1 MVIDPQIISSL
12 ALLPLV
18 AKMVYDCCVGFISCT
33 NVLSNTAQVLT
44 SLVEALSED
53 RSGSVS
59 KDDGLK
65 LLEEAIELFQRCLTL
80 QEFHYAESQAQE
92 ETATQAPQHPEIEIQ
107 DSEATSSPA
116 TSSSVTAPNTMLSE
130 AGSSPTVEERW
141 ATIVEPVTSDTLLD
155 TVLAQLETLTLLCEL
170 ITADEG
176 RGLAWIEEYSTGLLT
191 AKLPAYIMGTDRE
204 EEAALTRANF
214 IAALA
219 NANFRCQHMDAST
232 YQRALDEAF
241 GKLDL
246 EHDPEGLC
254 DKAEALIAYSS
265 ALGAQLADPQSGASS
280 RWTALTAALD
290 ALTAASKQPTAQNLA
305 AIHLLRGDVELLRYQ
320 LSQPPVAFPSAVKS
334 AAVLLKNAGTYY
346 RGAENHAIA
355 SKTRHEEDVEERKEA
370 VVKQALVEA
379 LSGERGK
386 LRELIDGGRG
396 EKGDEGKAADVQR
409 ILEEA
414 VEGGLVGIEWLIRE
428 GLVSR

>member
-1 MVIDPQIISSL
+1 
-12 ALLPLV
+12 
-18 AKMVYDCCVGFISCT
+18 MVYSCCVGFISCT

-59 KDDGLK
+59 KEDGLR

-92 ETATQAPQHPEIEIQ
+92 EDAAQTPQPPELEIP
-107 DSEATSSPA
+107 DSEA
-116 TSSSVTAPNTMLSE
+116 SSSLSTSGYATGPSHATAPSTVPSE
-130 AGSSPTVEERW
+130 ASGSLTTQPAEEERW
-141 ATIVEPVTSDTLLD
+141 ATIVEPVTNDTLLD

-170 ITADEG
+170 VTADEG

-191 AKLPAYIMGTDRE
+191 TKLPAYIAGTDRE

-219 NANFRCQHMDAST
+219 NANFRCQRMDAST

-241 GKLDL
+241 AKLDL

-254 DKAEALIAYSS
+254 DKAEALIAFSS
-265 ALGAQLADPQSGASS
+265 ALGTHLPDPQAAAAL
-280 RWTALTAALD
+280 RWTALTTALD
-290 ALTAASKQPTAQNLA
+290 ALTSASKQPTAQNLA
-305 AIHLLRGDVELLRYQ
+305 AIHLLRGDVELLRHQ
-320 LSQPPVAFPSAVKS
+320 LSQPPSAFPSAIKS

-346 RGAENHAIA
+346 RGAENYAIA
-355 SKTRHEEDVEERKEA
+355 SKTRHEEDVEELKEA
-370 VVKQALVEA
+370 VVKGALVEA
-379 LSGERGK
+379 LAGERGK

-396 EKGDEGKAADVQR
+396 VEGDGEKAAEVQR

-414 VEGGLVGIEWLIRE
+414 VEGGLVGIESLVRE
-428 GLVSR
+428 GIVS

>member
-1 MVIDPQIISSL
+1 
-12 ALLPLV
+12 
-18 AKMVYDCCVGFISCT
+18 MVYNCCVGFISCT

-53 RSGSVS
+53 RSGSIS

-92 ETATQAPQHPEIEIQ
+92 ETAAQTPQPSGIEIQ
-107 DSEATSSPA
+107 DSEAASSPA
-116 TSSSVTAPNTMLSE
+116 TSSNVSAPSTMPPE
-130 AGSSPTVEERW
+130 AGGSPTTQTTEERW
-141 ATIVEPVTSDTLLD
+141 ATIVEPVTNDTLLD

-191 AKLPAYIMGTDRE
+191 TKLPAYITGTDRE

-232 YQRALDEAF
+232 YQQALDEAF

-246 EHDPEGLC
+246 GHDPEGLC

-265 ALGAQLADPQSGASS
+265 ALGTHLLDPQSGASS
-280 RWTALTAALD
+280 RWTALTTALD
-290 ALTAASKQPTAQNLA
+290 ALTAASKQPTAQNFA

-320 LSQPPVAFPSAVKS
+320 LSQPPVAFPSAAKS
-334 AAVLLKNAGTYY
+334 AAILLKNAGTYY
-346 RGAENHAIA
+346 RGAENYAIA

-379 LSGERGK
+379 LSGERDK

-396 EKGDEGKAADVQR
+396 VKADEEKAADVQR

-414 VEGGLVGIEWLIRE
+414 VEGGLVSIEWLIRE
-428 GLVSR
+428 GLMSR